1 MTGWQDLQDKMLG
14 LNWGLFGQD
23 GRIYRI
29 DCFKLTMALTMTLVS
44 GLQVLQD

>member
-23 GRIYRI
+23 CRIYRI
-29 DCFKLTMALTMTLVS
+29 DCCKLNRELVLDRMA
-44 GLQVLQD
+44 GFI